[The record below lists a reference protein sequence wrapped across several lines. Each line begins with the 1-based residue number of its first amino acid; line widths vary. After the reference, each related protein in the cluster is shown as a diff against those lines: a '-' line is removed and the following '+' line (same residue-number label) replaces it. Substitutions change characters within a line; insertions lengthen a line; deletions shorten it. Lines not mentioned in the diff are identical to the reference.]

1 MRKNKREVILDFTS
15 LLDVIMLILFFFV
28 IFAQIDSSNAI
39 DAANQN
45 AEQAIAD
52 ADQAIQDANQAI
64 QDAMNDQALA
74 EAMMSEAEQE
84 QTYAQAVILNSTGD
98 FDKAIQLQ
106 LDLLLEDE
114 KWKIV
119 ITGFGKDNKP
129 DAIIEDVRNRKPDEL
144 ADELDKIIS
153 NHSYSPSDAIL
164 INLVYDSMQS
174 GSRKSKTNSDEMIR
188 LLRDEYHYQYLFST
202 TVDTSKKESEES
214 QSEKS

>member
-45 AEQAIAD
+45 

-106 LDLLLEDE
+106 LDLLLENG

-129 DAIIEDVRNRKPDEL
+129 DTIEDVRNRKPDEL

-164 INLVYDSMQS
+164 INLVYDSVQS
-174 GSRKSKTNSDEMIR
+174 GSRRSKNNSDEMIR

-202 TVDTSKKESEES
+202 TVDTKNKEREVS

>member
-64 QDAMNDQALA
+64 QDAMNDQAHA

-106 LDLLLEDE
+106 LDLLLENE

-129 DAIIEDVRNRKPDEL
+129 DTIEDVRNRKPDEL

-164 INLVYDSMQS
+164 INLVYDSVQS
-174 GSRKSKTNSDEMIR
+174 GSRKSKNNSDEMIR
-188 LLRDEYHYQYLFST
+188 LLRDEYYYQYLFST